1 MIKAFPGGWDA
12 MAGALGMSRDAL
24 ENRIYER
31 KGQGLLV
38 ETARQMQK
46 FSNTTHFAE
55 AIATDSGGVFL
66 RLPEADDD
74 NEEMW
79 VKAQNLQIELGRFFG
94 DVQAA
99 VADGVIDARERKLL
113 ADDEARIHRVVAELH
128 ALVLRLH
135 TPRTRPEEAG
145 QG

>member
-31 KGQGLLV
+31 KGQGVLV

-46 FSNTTHFAE
+46 FSSTTHFAE

-66 RLPEADDD
+66 KLPAADDD

-79 VKAQNLQIELGRFFG
+79 VKAQKLQIELGRFFA
-94 DVQAA
+94 DVQVAI
-99 VADGVIDARERKLL
+99 ADGVIDARERKLL
-113 ADDEARIHRVVAELH
+113 AADEARIHRVVAELH

-135 TPRTRPEEAG
+135 TPRARPEEA
-145 QG
+145 

>member
-31 KGQGLLV
+31 KGQGVL
-38 ETARQMQK
+38 EQTARQIQK
-46 FSNTTHFAE
+46 FSGTTFYAE
-55 AIATDSGGVFL
+55 AVATDAGGVFL
-66 RLPEADDD
+66 KLPADAGND

-79 VKAQNLQIELGRFFG
+79 VKAQKLQIELGRYFEG
-94 DVQAA
+94 VRTAT
-99 VADGVIDARERKLL
+99 ADGVIDAREQVQL
-113 ADDEARIHRVVAELH
+113 ADDEARVHRVMAELH

-135 TPRTRPEEAG
+135 TPQPRREEA
-145 QG
+145 

>member
-31 KGQGLLV
+31 KGQGVLV
-38 ETARQMQK
+38 ETARQIQK
-46 FSNTTHFAE
+46 FSGTTHFAE
-55 AIATDSGGVFL
+55 AIATDAGGVFL
-66 RLPEADDD
+66 KLPADADDD

-79 VKAQNLQIELGRFFG
+79 IKAQKLQIELGRYFES
-94 DVQAA
+94 VRAA
-99 VADGVIDARERKLL
+99 TVDGVIDAREQAQL
-113 ADDEARIHRVVAELH
+113 DENKARVHRVMAELH

-135 TPRTRPEEAG
+135 TPGPGQEEA
-145 QG
+145 